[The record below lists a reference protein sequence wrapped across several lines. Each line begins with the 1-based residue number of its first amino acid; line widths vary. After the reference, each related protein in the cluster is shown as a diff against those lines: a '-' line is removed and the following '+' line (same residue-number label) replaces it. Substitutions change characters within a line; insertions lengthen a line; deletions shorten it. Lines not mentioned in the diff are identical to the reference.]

1 MLHRPEMEGCRACSA
16 IALPLLDEAH
26 AGLIPTLELEA
37 QNVGLRLPANGKR
50 EREREEQEEEACLQ
64 SLECSKWGEAL
75 GMQMRDGGIT
85 FCRTCRRAATLAF
98 HCSFCRC
105 RSHCGDC

>member
-1 MLHRPEMEGCRACSA
+1 MEGCRACSA

-50 EREREEQEEEACLQ
+50 ERERN
-64 SLECSKWGEAL
+64 KK
-75 GMQMRDGGIT
+75 R
-85 FCRTCRRAATLAF
+85 RRAHNRLNAA
-98 HCSFCRC
+98 SGERP
-105 RSHCGDC
+105 